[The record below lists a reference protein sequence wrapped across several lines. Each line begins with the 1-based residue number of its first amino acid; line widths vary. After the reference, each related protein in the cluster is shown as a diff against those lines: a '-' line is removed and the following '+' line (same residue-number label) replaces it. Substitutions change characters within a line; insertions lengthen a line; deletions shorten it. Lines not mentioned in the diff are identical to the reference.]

1 MPDTRPGLKFD
12 DNGVCYACLHFKKQK
27 EIDWK
32 NRWSQLEKLCD
43 KFRGCNGD
51 SYDCAIAV
59 SGGKDSHFQVYILK
73 EKLGMN
79 PLLLSVTNIEWTETG
94 WKNFNNISDTFGCD
108 IISFHPNVK
117 VARKMFRKS
126 FEQLGSPTWY
136 QDYLMYSFP
145 VKMCMK
151 LGIQFLIY
159 GEDVNY
165 TYGGKFNV
173 ETPSALKQIDNGI
186 VEPMWNKWLDGKEIT
201 KKDINFAKS
210 PSIEEC
216 KKAKLDPIYLSYYL
230 PWNSVHNYQV
240 AKRLGFRHL
249 SHEHKREGFLENY
262 DQVDSLSTLINIH
275 LKYLKF
281 AHANATD
288 VASRWIRYGLKTREE
303 MIPIVEEND
312 GILDQQVIDN
322 FCGFVGINVK
332 EFWNMLDKWHNPK
345 FFKQDKDGV
354 WHKKFRVGTGII
366 K

>member
-1 MPDTRPGLKFD
+1 MPNTRPGMIFE
-12 DNGVCYACLHFKKQK
+12 NGICSACINFEKQK
-27 EIDWK
+27 KTDWDK
-32 NRWSQLEKLCD
+32 RWKLFEKKCE
-43 KFRGCNGD
+43 KYRGINGD
-51 SYDCAIAV
+51 GYDCAIAV
-59 SGGKDSHFQVYILK
+59 SGGKDSHFQVHILK
-73 EKLGMN
+73 EKMKMN
-79 PLLLSVTNIEWTETG
+79 PVLFTVGNIDWTEIG
-94 WKNFNNISDTFGCD
+94 RRNLENLSERFGCD
-108 IISFHPNVK
+108 IFQLNPNRK
-117 VARKMFRKS
+117 VTRILSKKS
-126 FEQLGSPTWY
+126 LKIIGQPSWY
-136 QDYLMYSFP
+136 IDTLLYTLP
-145 VKMCMK
+145 VKLALKMGIK
-151 LGIQFLIY
+151 LLVY